1 MKTESD
7 FTTLIITYNSAD
19 EIANL
24 LNDLRRLAPSNHS
37 RVIVIDNL
45 SQDGTA
51 GLIAQKFPEVRL
63 VENRQNVGFARAV
76 NQGFELCET
85 EYVFLLNPDMRLVQP
100 DFHSAMLACM
110 QASPKIAAVGPLQ
123 FNNTGPRRRLS
134 FNWSYYSARTLAVY
148 LSYLFGREPK
158 SREPLPTGFLNCGCL
173 LLRKSIFLQVGKLN
187 EKYFLYGEEPD
198 LFLKFKRWEYE
209 ARLHPGV
216 EVVHYR
222 DRSLNTLPAAKRLL
236 RRLQALGNIGDAL
249 FRGYSRIVLGR
260 LHRQPPTRS

>member
-1 MKTESD
+1 MNTESD

-19 EIANL
+19 EIASL
-24 LNDLRRLAPSNHS
+24 LNDLRRLASPNRS

-51 GLIAQKFPEVRL
+51 RLIAQKFPEVRL

-85 EYVFLLNPDMRLVQP
+85 EHVFLLNPDMRVLQP
-100 DFHSAMLACM
+100 DFHQAMLACM
-110 QASPKIAAVGPLQ
+110 QQSPNIAAVGPLQ
-123 FNNTGPRRRLS
+123 FNNTGPGRRLS
-134 FNWSYYSARTLAVY
+134 FNWSYYSAKTMAVY
-148 LSYLFGREPK
+148 LSYLFKSGR
-158 SREPLPTGFLNCGCL
+158 RFVEPLPTGFLNCGCL
-173 LLRKSIFLQVGKLN
+173 LLRKSAFEQVGRLN

-198 LFLKFKRWEYE
+198 LFLKFKRWGYE

-222 DRSLNTLPAAKRLL
+222 DRSLNTLPNVKRLL
-236 RRLQALGNIGDAL
+236 RRLQALYNIGDAL
-249 FRGYSRIVLGR
+249 FRGYLGIVLGKR
-260 LHRQPPTRS
+260 R